1 MLPCAPK
8 QTVTTK
14 NIRDL
19 HRSMNVF
26 EKSWQARSDM
36 LEDENGDLLAD
47 S

>member
-1 MLPCAPK
+1 MPSCAPK

-19 HRSMNVF
+19 YRSINVF
-26 EKSWQARSDM
+26 EKSWQARGDM
-36 LEDENGDLLAD
+36 VKDENGDLLAD